1 MGIENGP
8 VQLPKGEIISRRWR
22 ILKKLGEGGCG
33 SVYKVEN
40 IHTKQLAAL
49 KAESNFVSG
58 GSVLKLEVQIL
69 QRLINRPY
77 VAQLIHSGKREA
89 YCYVVMTLLGESLRH
104 ITKRLGK
111 IFSVS
116 SQVRIGINVLFGL
129 KQIHDIGFIHRD
141 IKPANMA
148 IGKFGTP
155 EYRFIHILDFGL
167 AREFVVLSPDGK
179 LKMRRPR
186 AKALFRGTTR
196 YCSIGTHEK
205 SEQGR
210 MDDLWC
216 LLYMLAELRGPLP
229 WTNAS
234 DKKQVYEIKR
244 RTEIDV
250 VLENCPVQLIKFA
263 EHLSTLNYYM
273 RPNYVLLYE
282 LLSDVMK
289 AGRFSTLNYYMR
301 PNYVLLYELLS
312 DVMKAGR
319 FRYSDP
325 YDWEDIRK
333 CDESKE
339 TKSDVKKATWSMAL
353 SDGNKPSQ
361 SMSAS
366 AFPTDRKVE
375 DMIYQLIDENNPFPV
390 EFFARDALGF

>member
-1 MGIENGP
+1 SDSGP
-8 VQLPKGEIISRRWR
+8 VQIPKGEIISKRWR
-22 ILKKLGEGGCG
+22 IIKKLGEGGCG
-33 SVYKVEN
+33 AVYKVEN
-40 IHTKQLAAL
+40 IHTKQEVPL

-69 QRLINRPY
+69 QRLLNRPY
-77 VAQLIHSGKREA
+77 VAQLLHSGKRET

-104 ITKRLGK
+104 ITKRLGR

-116 SQVRIGINVLFGL
+116 SQVRIGINILFGL

-148 IGKFGTP
+148 VGKFGTP

-167 AREFVVLSPDGK
+167 AREFVVMSSGGK

-186 AKALFRGTTR
+186 ARALFRGTTR
-196 YCSIGTHEK
+196 YCSISTHEK

-234 DKKQVYEIKR
+234 DKKEVYEIKR

-250 VLENCPVQLIKFA
+250 VLENCPVQLVKFA
-263 EHLSTLNYYM
+263 EHISSLNYYM
-273 RPNYVLLYE
+273 RPDYVLLYE
-282 LLSDVMK
+282 LL
-289 AGRFSTLNYYMR
+289 R
-301 PNYVLLYELLS
+301 

-319 FRYSDP
+319 FRWDCRTPHGRYYSDP
-325 YDWEDIRK
+325 YDWEEIPNV
-333 CDESKE
+333 EISKE
-339 TKSDVKKATWSMAL
+339 TKSDAKKTTFSMAF
-353 SDGNKPSQ
+353 SNGNKPSQ
-361 SMSAS
+361 SISVP
-366 AFPTDRKVE
+366 AFQSDRKVE

-390 EFFARDALGF
+390 EFFARNALGF